1 MEDETLSVKESPIIF
16 KDDTLKQVCKTLLAS
31 LRSHSRVAV
40 AFSGGV
46 DSTLLLKLAVEA
58 LGAENVVTIHGK
70 SILETPARQIM
81 VQQIYKENFPERG
94 ELIEVVLHPLLYDG
108 FAVNDEKRC
117 YICKKHLYISL
128 KPIAASLGVA
138 VLLDG
143 TNKDD
148 LFEARPGLQA
158 VEEEGILTPLADAAI
173 GKAEVRQLAEA
184 FHLSNYLLP
193 SDSCLATR
201 LPQGKKITR
210 EALELT
216 GRAETALKKLGLPL
230 ARVKPVVGGIHLELW
245 GNEGETAEKQS
256 ITPEIRAILLPLIRS
271 ESFSESK
278 KGVITL
284 CNRREC

>member
-1 MEDETLSVKESPIIF
+1 MEDETQSVKESQIIF
-16 KDDTLKQVCKTLLAS
+16 KNDTLKQVCETLLES
-31 LRSHSRVAV
+31 LRAHDRVAV

-58 LGAENVVTIHGK
+58 LGAENVVAIHGK
-70 SILETPARQIM
+70 SILETPARQVM
-81 VQQIYKENFPERG
+81 VQQLYKENFPELG
-94 ELIEVVLHPLLYDG
+94 ELIEVMLHPLLYDG

-117 YICKKHLYISL
+117 YICKKHLYVNL
-128 KPIAASLGVA
+128 KPIAASLGAA

-148 LFEARPGLQA
+148 LSELRPGLQA
-158 VEEEGILTPLADAAI
+158 LAEEKILTPLADA
-173 GKAEVRQLAEA
+173 GVVKVEVRQLAEA
-184 FHLSNYLLP
+184 FHLSNYSLP
-193 SDSCLATR
+193 SESCLATR

-230 ARVKPVVGGIHLELW
+230 ARVKPAAGGILLELW
-245 GNEGETAEKQS
+245 GEADETAEKQS
-256 ITPEIRAILLPLIRS
+256 ITPEIRAVLAPLIES

-278 KGVITL
+278 KGIITL
-284 CNRREC
+284 CNRRQC